1 MLVRIAL
8 AAAPENGTARPL
20 EEDRARSVGLSGA
33 EIDAARAGHSFDIQ
47 EAAAIRLARAIR
59 HGDRDA
65 IQPLLEAAS
74 RLGLSNAQLAEI
86 TALAL
91 HD

>member
-1 MLVRIAL
+1 MLIRIAL
-8 AAAPENGTARPL
+8 AAGFATSNARAL
-20 EEDRARSVGLSGA
+20 QESRARAVGLSGA

-47 EAAAIRLARAIR
+47 EAAAIRLASAIQ
-59 HGDRDA
+59 HGNRDA